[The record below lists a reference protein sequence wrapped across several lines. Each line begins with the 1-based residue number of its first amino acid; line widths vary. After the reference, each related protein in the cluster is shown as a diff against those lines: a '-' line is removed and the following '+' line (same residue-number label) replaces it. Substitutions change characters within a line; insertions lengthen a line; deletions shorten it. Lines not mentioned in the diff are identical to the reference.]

1 MVGADSMS
9 PAVRGM
15 VRVADAMPDWFGSVR
30 FRLTAIYSLV
40 LFGLAAFMVAG
51 LYAVLSARLGDEY
64 LYRSYQVTRVEEVP
78 GGLRLTP
85 TEVRAGYRSV
95 EALANERALMLL
107 RSYSASALFLLF
119 LASLGVGWF
128 VAGRVLAPIGRI
140 TSVAR
145 DIQATD
151 LSRRIGLGG
160 PPDELKE
167 LADTFDAMIERL
179 DGAFDAQRRFIQ
191 ETSHELR
198 NPLAVIRTNLDVALS
213 DPDPD
218 PAELRRTLEVVGRTA
233 ARMSHLV
240 DDLLV
245 YGRLGAPAHELGP
258 VEIGALAAEVGEEFR
273 APAGERSIEVTTS
286 AGDGNDPYEVWGDR
300 LGLRQ
305 AVANLLANAVRLA
318 PGGSSIVVDTGG
330 DETRVWIS
338 VSDDGPGIA
347 PELRSQ
353 VFKRF
358 WRGDRSTRDTG
369 THSGLGLA
377 IVDQIV
383 REHGGQIELNDSGT
397 GGSRFTLL
405 LPRHSATR

>member
-1 MVGADSMS
+1 M
-9 PAVRGM
+9 
-15 VRVADAMPDWFGSVR
+15 
-30 FRLTAIYSLV
+30 
-40 LFGLAAFMVAG
+40 
-51 LYAVLSARLGDEY
+51 
-64 LYRSYQVTRVEEVP
+64 
-78 GGLRLTP
+78 
-85 TEVRAGYRSV
+85 

-151 LSRRIGLGG
+151 LSRRIGIGG

-273 APAGERSIEVTTS
+273 LLPE
-286 AGDGNDPYEVWGDR
+286 NDP
-300 LGLRQ
+300 
-305 AVANLLANAVRLA
+305 
-318 PGGSSIVVDTGG
+318 
-330 DETRVWIS
+330 
-338 VSDDGPGIA
+338 
-347 PELRSQ
+347 
-353 VFKRF
+353 
-358 WRGDRSTRDTG
+358 
-369 THSGLGLA
+369 
-377 IVDQIV
+377 
-383 REHGGQIELNDSGT
+383 
-397 GGSRFTLL
+397 SR
-405 LPRHSATR
+405 

>member
-1 MVGADSMS
+1 MEEMS
-9 PAVRGM
+9 TTARAAVRL
-15 VRVADAMPDWFGSVR
+15 VDALPAWLGSVR

-40 LFGLAAFMVAG
+40 LFGLTAFTVAG
-51 LYAVLSARLGDEY
+51 VYGVLASRLGDEY
-64 LYRSYQVTRVEEVP
+64 LYRSYQVTRVEPVP
-78 GGLRLTP
+78 GGVILTP
-85 TEVRAGYRSV
+85 TQVQSSYRSV
-95 EALANERALMLL
+95 EQLANERALSLL
-107 RSYSASALFLLF
+107 RTYSASALLLLF
-119 LASLGVGWF
+119 LVSLLVGWL

-140 TSVAR
+140 TAVAR

-151 LSRRIGLGG
+151 LSRRIGLHG

-179 DGAFDAQRRFIQ
+179 DDAFGAQRRFIQ

-218 PAELRRTLEVVGRTA
+218 PVDVRRTLEVVGRTA

-258 VEIGALAAEVGEEFR
+258 VDLGPLVGEVAEEFR
-273 APAGERSIEVTTS
+273 APAAERHLHVDVDVDVVS
-286 AGDGNDPYEVWGDR
+286 APAAWGDR

-305 AVANLLANAVRLA
+305 ALANLLANAVRLA
-318 PGGSSIVVDTGG
+318 PAGTTIRVRSGG
-330 DETRVWIS
+330 DATSAWMS
-338 VSDDGPGIA
+338 VSDDGPGIS
-347 PELRSQ
+347 EEHRSQ
-353 VFKRF
+353 VFQRF
-358 WRGDRSTRDTG
+358 WRGDRSSRDAG

-377 IVDQIV
+377 IVDQIA
-383 REHGGQIELNDSGT
+383 RDHGGRVDLEDSGT
-397 GGSRFTLL
+397 GDSTFTIH
-405 LPRHSATR
+405 LPTHRDAR